1 MNDHSHL
8 CKTATFQSSAGG
20 PWFYGTVS
28 EQDWEVKWTGF
39 GGKAHTREDVGKMML
54 ELGWWL
60 GQWVDG
66 KFPDTQRAG
75 VALILLQFQTSRLG
89 AEAPSFG
96 RKAVQRN

>member
-1 MNDHSHL
+1 M
-8 CKTATFQSSAGG
+8 
-20 PWFYGTVS
+20 V
-28 EQDWEVKWTGF
+28 VKWTGF
-39 GGKAHTREDVGKMML
+39 GGKAHTREDVGKMRL

-75 VALILLQFQTSRLG
+75 VALILLLFQTSRLG